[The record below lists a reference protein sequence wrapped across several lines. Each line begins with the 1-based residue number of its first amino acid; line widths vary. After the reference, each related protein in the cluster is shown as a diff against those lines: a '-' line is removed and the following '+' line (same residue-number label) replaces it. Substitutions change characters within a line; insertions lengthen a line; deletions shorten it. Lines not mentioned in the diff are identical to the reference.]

1 MVDMLQCHAKVL
13 LWIDL
18 MFTVC
23 VAVFDSVV
31 AAELVLEG
39 SPANLRD
46 HNWPK
51 KGKSLSLAYS
61 RPAVLIE
68 ESFF

>member
-1 MVDMLQCHAKVL
+1 
-13 LWIDL
+13 

-39 SPANLRD
+39 SPKNLRD
-46 HNWPK
+46 HNLPK

>member
-1 MVDMLQCHAKVL
+1 
-13 LWIDL
+13 

-46 HNWPK
+46 HNLPK
-51 KGKSLSLAYS
+51 KGEIIVSC
-61 RPAVLIE
+61 I
-68 ESFF
+68 F